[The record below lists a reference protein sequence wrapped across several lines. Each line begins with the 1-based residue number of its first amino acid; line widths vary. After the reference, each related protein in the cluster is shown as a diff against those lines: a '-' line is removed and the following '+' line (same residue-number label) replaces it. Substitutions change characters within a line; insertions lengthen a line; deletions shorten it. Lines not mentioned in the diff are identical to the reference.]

1 MIFSLLALF
10 RMRIFSVSLFSKSR
24 YVIVIVDFRLFI
36 RFIVFSSGYY
46 KVFFFH
52 VNQSLSCIRSYL
64 TDLVSIVYPVFF

>member
-10 RMRIFSVSLFSKSR
+10 RVRIFSVSLFSQSR

-46 KVFFFH
+46 KVFFF
-52 VNQSLSCIRSYL
+52 SM
-64 TDLVSIVYPVFF
+64 